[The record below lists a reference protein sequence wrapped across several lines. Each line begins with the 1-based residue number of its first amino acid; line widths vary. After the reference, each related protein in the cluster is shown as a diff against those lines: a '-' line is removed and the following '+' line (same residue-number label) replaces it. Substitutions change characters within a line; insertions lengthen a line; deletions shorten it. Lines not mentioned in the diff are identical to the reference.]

1 MIGGHGT
8 SIAWAPIFAEEY
20 GISGAVE
27 IGIACATFGLV
38 LASLMGGP
46 IAKFLINR
54 HDLKSEEEETL
65 DVGVCVAVRSPS
77 GGAPFI
83 ARCVP
88 TRPETMTL
96 ANAES

>member
-1 MIGGHGT
+1 MTAAKGAHPLGFPTISRARFEREADLLLVTSPRASSTMGRKKSLVVGG
-8 SIAWAPIFAEEY
+8 
-20 GISGAVE
+20 
-27 IGIACATFGLV
+27 
-38 LASLMGGP
+38 
-46 IAKFLINR
+46 
-54 HDLKSEEEETL
+54 ETL